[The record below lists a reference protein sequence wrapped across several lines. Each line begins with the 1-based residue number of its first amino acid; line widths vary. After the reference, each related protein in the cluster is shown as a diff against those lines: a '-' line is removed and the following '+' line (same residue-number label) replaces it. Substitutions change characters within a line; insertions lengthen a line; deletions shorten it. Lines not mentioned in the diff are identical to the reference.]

1 MDRQDIRIR
10 TASVEDAEELLA
22 IYKPYVEKTAISF
35 EYDVPEVSEFRRR
48 IAHTLEKY
56 PYLAAERDGELLGY
70 AYMGPFVGRAAY
82 DWAAEVSIYVKEDK
96 RKLGVGKC
104 LYQALEAV
112 AKAQNIL
119 NLNVCIGY
127 PDQDD
132 EYLTKNSVQYHGH
145 MGYQMVGKFH
155 NCGYKFGRWYHMV
168 WMEKLIGVHVDRP
181 DAVIPFPQLG
191 REVLEKLGV
200 GVQENR

>member
-56 PYLAAERDGELLGY
+56 PYLVAERDGELLGY

-181 DAVIPFPQLG
+181 DAVIPFPHLG

-200 GVQENR
+200 DVQENR

>member
-56 PYLAAERDGELLGY
+56 PYLVAERDGELLGY

-181 DAVIPFPQLG
+181 AAVIPFPQLG

-200 GVQENR
+200 DVQENR

>member
-200 GVQENR
+200 DVQENR

>member
-35 EYDVPEVSEFRRR
+35 EYDVPEVSEFWRR

-56 PYLAAERDGELLGY
+56 PYLVAERDGELLGY

-112 AKAQNIL
+112 AKEQNIL

-181 DAVIPFPQLG
+181 AAVIPFPQLG

-200 GVQENR
+200 DVQENR

>member
-119 NLNVCIGY
+119 NLNVYIGY

>member
-181 DAVIPFPQLG
+181 AAVIPFLQLG

-200 GVQENR
+200 DVQENR

>member
-56 PYLAAERDGELLGY
+56 PYLVAERDGELLGY

-127 PDQDD
+127 PDQED

-181 DAVIPFPQLG
+181 AAVIPFPQLG

-200 GVQENR
+200 DVQENR